1 VQLLVLLYSGPRTE
15 GARTAAELGMAA
27 LRKGHGVSVF
37 LAGEGTFHVDAL
49 APLREAGARVVFCSA
64 DAAVRGWDRLGTAGR
79 GSFVDL
85 GDLAAEADHVVT
97 L

>member
-1 VQLLVLLYSGPRTE
+1 VHTTRQL
-15 GARTAAELGMAA
+15 GAAA
-27 LRKGHGVSVF
+27 LRKGHEVSVF
-37 LAGEGTFHVDAL
+37 MAGDGTFHVDQL
-49 APLREAGARVVFCSA
+49 ASLRDAGARVVFCSA
-64 DAAVRGWDRLGTAGR
+64 DAAVRGWDRPGTPGR